1 MTTISLWFMAW
12 TPYLVI
18 NYLGIFEGMEITPL
32 FTIWGAVFAKTNACY
47 NPIVYAIR
55 SVKHLF
61 LLLDAKK
68 SY

>member
-1 MTTISLWFMAW
+1 MAW

-55 SVKHLF
+55 SVKHIPTQYFSIYTNFLF
-61 LLLDAKK
+61 
-68 SY
+68 YR